1 MLNNLLVDDFT
12 KAKWVAV
19 TIDKDDN
26 DSFPDDEVPLLIEDY
41 TSEHAV
47 LSEFFMSNST
57 KTADIPSCTNLFV
70 KHASQKGLIIVL
82 SALWQIPSSTDVKFR
97 IPGEV
102 LSRSGRIVF
111 SKVYK
116 DPPALTIN

>member
-1 MLNNLLVDDFT
+1 MLNNPLVDDFT
-12 KAKWVAV
+12 KTKKIEVAV
-19 TIDKDDN
+19 EKDDN
-26 DSFPDDEVPLLIEDY
+26 DSVPDDDPPLMIEDY
-41 TSEHAV
+41 PSEHAV

-57 KTADIPSCTNLFV
+57 KTADIPSCMNLFV

-97 IPGEV
+97 NPGEV

-111 SKVYK
+111 
-116 DPPALTIN
+116 